1 MRELRRDPH
10 LGTRVHVD
18 GSRLNRPQRPATDCP
33 FCVGGLEAPDPYEV
47 RWFPN
52 RWPALGEGNNEVVLF
67 SPDHD
72 ASLATLGVDGVRRVI
87 DLWAERTAALAVRP
101 DIEYVLVFENRGA
114 EVGAT
119 IAHPHGQIYAFDHV
133 PDRPARLLAARWEPD
148 RSPGERL
155 VVAHR
160 GWSAWVP
167 WAPVYPVEVH
177 IAPATRVARID
188 DLDDAGRTAMATMLV
203 DVLGRLERLFDQPLP
218 YMLWLEQAPTGGD
231 SAGVGWFHIR
241 IVSPWRRAGLQR
253 IMGAAEVATEEYIIE
268 VVPEDLA
275 QRLRAVGDAARGE
288 A

>member
-18 GSRLNRPQRPATDCP
+18 GSRLQRPQRPTTDCP
-33 FCVGGLEAPDPYEV
+33 FCVGGLEAPEPYEV

-72 ASLATLGVDGVRRVI
+72 ASLATLGIDGVRRVI
-87 DLWAERTAALAVRP
+87 DMWAERTAALGARADV
-101 DIEYVLVFENRGA
+101 DYVLIFENRGA

-133 PDRPARLLAARWEPD
+133 PDRPARLLAAGWSPD
-148 RSPGERL
+148 PDPAGRRVTSHGD
-155 VVAHR
+155 
-160 GWSAWVP
+160 WSAWVP
-167 WAPVYPVEVH
+167 WAPIHPVEVH
-177 IAPATRVARID
+177 IAPSTGVGRLD
-188 DLDDAGRTAMATMLV
+188 HLDDAGRTEMATILV
-203 DVLGRLERLFDQPLP
+203 DVLSRLDRLFGQPLP
-218 YMLWLEQAPTGGD
+218 YMLWLEQAPTGGETE
-231 SAGVGWFHIR
+231 GHGWLHVR

-253 IMGAAEVATEEYIIE
+253 IMGAAEVATDEFIME

-275 QRLRAVGDAARGE
+275 SRLRDAIGPTP
-288 A
+288 

>member
-1 MRELRRDPH
+1 VRELRRDPH

-18 GSRLNRPQRPATDCP
+18 GSRLHRPQRPVTDCP
-33 FCVGGLEAPDPYEV
+33 FCVGGLEAPEPYSV
-47 RWFPN
+47 RCFPN

-87 DLWAERTAALAVRP
+87 DLWAERTAALGARP
-101 DIEYVLVFENRGA
+101 DVEYVLVFENRGA

-133 PDRPARLLAARWEPD
+133 PDRPARLLAAGWCPD
-148 RSPGERL
+148 PAPGARL
-155 VVAHR
+155 VATHAD
-160 GWSAWVP
+160 WSAWVP
-167 WAPVYPVEVH
+167 WAPTYPVELHV
-177 IAPATRVARID
+177 APMSRIARIHH
-188 DLDDAGRTAMATMLV
+188 LDDVGRTAMATILV
-203 DVLGRLERLFDQPLP
+203 DVLGRLDRLFERPLP

-231 SAGVGWFHIR
+231 MADTGWLHVR

-253 IMGAAEVATEEYIIE
+253 IMGAAEVATDEYVME

-275 QRLRAVGDAARGE
+275 GRLRDATGDAR
-288 A
+288 

>member
-1 MRELRRDPH
+1 M
-10 LGTRVHVD
+10 
-18 GSRLNRPQRPATDCP
+18 NRPQRPVTDCP
-33 FCVGGLEAPDPYEV
+33 FCIGGLEAPDPYEV
-47 RWFPN
+47 MWFPN

-87 DLWAERTAALAVRP
+87 DLWAERTVALGARP

-133 PDRPARLLAARWEPD
+133 PDRPSRLLAARWEPD
-148 RSPGERL
+148 PSPGERL